1 MCTVTSGDGNRAALA
16 LWDWRSMPGCTEQA
30 LAWVFSRS
38 PPKSPPCGDAAALK
52 PLNNRA
58 AVTVATGCLL
68 NPAHCL
74 IPSSLLPTR
83 IGTTVR
89 LRLQG
94 PSAAFDSICRARLE
108 DNKSPVPITQQ
119 QLCTRR
125 CSACGPTA
133 ARQTARKGFLESSEK
148 CPKLQSRAAAAESLI
163 SCD

>member
-1 MCTVTSGDGNRAALA
+1 
-16 LWDWRSMPGCTEQA
+16 MPGCTEQA
-30 LAWVFSRS
+30 LAWVFSKS

-74 IPSSLLPTR
+74 IPVLVGSR
-83 IGTTVR
+83 DDGTTVR

-108 DNKSPVPITQQ
+108 DNKSLSPSHSSSFAPEDAVPVAQ
-119 QLCTRR
+119 QLP
-125 CSACGPTA
+125 G
-133 ARQTARKGFLESSEK
+133 RQLGKAF
-148 CPKLQSRAAAAESLI
+148 
-163 SCD
+163 